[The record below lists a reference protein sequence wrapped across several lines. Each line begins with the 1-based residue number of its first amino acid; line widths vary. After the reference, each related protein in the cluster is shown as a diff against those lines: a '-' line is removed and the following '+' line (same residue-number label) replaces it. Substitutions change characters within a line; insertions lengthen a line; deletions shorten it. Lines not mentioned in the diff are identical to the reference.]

1 MDPEVVRNGDYLS
14 ERAESSKNTPT
25 DPGRVLS
32 LSWRRN
38 TNLHVLNGQSLDL
51 AH

>member
-1 MDPEVVRNGDYLS
+1 MNPELVSNKGYLS

-32 LSWRRN
+32 LSRRGN
-38 TNLHVLNGQSLDL
+38 ANLHILDG
-51 AH
+51 